1 MNIRKYDEFVYAK
14 VQKMNRK
21 NVDEWKY
28 VFYNSTT
35 TLDNIGVLISKSE
48 RMKVCDINNLIKYE
62 HRQLL

>member
-1 MNIRKYDEFVYAK
+1 
-14 VQKMNRK
+14 MNRK